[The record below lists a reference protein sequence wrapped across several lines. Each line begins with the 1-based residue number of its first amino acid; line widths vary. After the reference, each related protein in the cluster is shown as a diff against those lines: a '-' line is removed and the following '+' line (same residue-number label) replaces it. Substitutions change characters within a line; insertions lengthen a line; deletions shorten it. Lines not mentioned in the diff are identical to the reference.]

1 MVEKAY
7 QRISK
12 DIIFK
17 VIGSCLLPIT
27 LLYTFDVRAQS
38 INLISDEETE
48 TLIADISKPLFKA
61 ANVTFTP
68 NNIYI
73 VNDNSLNAFVA
84 DGNRLF
90 IHTGTLISADSPNE
104 ISGVIAHE
112 TGHIAG
118 GHIIRQKLKNQSL
131 QEIGLASAIAAGAAA
146 VLSGR
151 GDVAMATMLGAQS
164 STLTNYLQYR
174 TEEERSADEAAI
186 KLLKATNQSPD
197 GMLNFMKKVE
207 KRNNMQGFQ
216 ESPYFRT
223 HPITRERISFFE
235 NAKNKTQ
242 QVDDAKM
249 QQRFNLVKAKLFA
262 FLMPY
267 KQTLHRYPTN
277 NNSLE
282 AFYARSIAYFK
293 AMQLPKAINEINNL
307 IAQQP
312 DNPFFHELKGQIYLE
327 TGKIKEARK
336 EYKKALD
343 LMPNSSLLQ
352 IAYAQSILED
362 NPSKADIQNVINILN
377 KALISRPTTFAWLML
392 ARAYGLQNKMA
403 HANYASAEYS
413 TRIGAFQT
421 AKEQL
426 AIAKKY
432 SSDQALNLKISDLEM
447 KLKSKL

>member
-12 DIIFK
+12 NIIFK
-17 VIGSCLLPIT
+17 VVGSCLLPIA
-27 LLYTFDVRAQS
+27 LLCTFDVKAQN

-48 TLIADISKPLFKA
+48 SLVADISKPLFRA
-61 ANVTFTP
+61 ANVSFNP
-68 NNIYI
+68 NDIYI
-73 VNDNSLNAFVA
+73 VNDNSMNAFVA

-131 QEIGLASAIAAGAAA
+131 QEISLASAIAAGAAA

-174 TEEERSADEAAI
+174 TEEERSADEAAL
-186 KLLKATNQSPD
+186 KLLRATNQSTD
-197 GMLNFMKKVE
+197 GMLSFMKKIE
-207 KRNNMQGFQ
+207 KRNNMQGI
-216 ESPYFRT
+216 EENPYFRT

-235 NAKNKTQ
+235 KARSEQQTEDNKLL
-242 QVDDAKM
+242 
-249 QQRFNLVKAKLFA
+249 QRFNLVKAKLFA
-262 FLMPY
+262 FLMSY
-267 KQTLHRYPTN
+267 KQTLHKYPITD
-277 NNSLE
+277 NSPQ
-282 AFYARSIAYFK
+282 ATYARSIAYFK
-293 AMQLPKAINEINNL
+293 AMQLPKAINEINKL
-307 IAQQP
+307 IEQQP
-312 DNPFFHELKGQIYLE
+312 NNPFFHELKGQIYLE

-362 NPSKADIQNVINILN
+362 NPSKTDIQNVVNILN

-392 ARAYGLQNKMA
+392 ARAYGLQDKIA

-413 TRIGAFQT
+413 ARIGAFQT

-426 AIAKKY
+426 NTAKKY
-432 SSDQALNLKISDLEM
+432 SSDPALNLKISDLEM